1 MPILPK
7 HRVGLDYDQMK
18 ILTHLVEILFVI
30 AIFCGGRRK
39 IDCQG
44 QLSRYG
50 LPDTLSR
57 LFDMMDWTPGH
68 RQGHGPHGTLKIEI
82 IENVVKCVTILDCNY
97 RQNYFSFVHFLFYYL
112 FL

>member
-39 IDCQG
+39 IDCQK

-68 RQGHGPHGTLKIEI
+68 RQGHGPHGRLKIEI
-82 IENVVKCVTILDCNY
+82 IEK
-97 RQNYFSFVHFLFYYL
+97 
-112 FL
+112 